1 MNKTEL
7 VEALA
12 SKMEMPQYKV
22 RDFINQFQVVL
33 EEELVKDNGGIVLQ
47 GFGSFSLWKQ
57 TARMGRNPR
66 TGSECLIQ
74 PCNSVKFKPGKFLL
88 NALND
93 ESL

>member
-1 MNKTEL
+1 MNKSEL

-12 SKMEMPQYKV
+12 SRMKVPQYKAK
-22 RDFINQFQVVL
+22 DFINHFQVVL
-33 EEELVKDNGGIVLQ
+33 EEELAKDNGGIVLQ

-74 PCNSVKFKPGKFLL
+74 PRNSVKFKPGKFLL
-88 NALND
+88 DVLND
-93 ESL
+93 

>member
-22 RDFINQFQVVL
+22 RDFINQFQAVL

-74 PCNSVKFKPGKFLL
+74 PRNSVKFKPGKFLL

>member
-1 MNKTEL
+1 MKKSEL
-7 VEALA
+7 VVGLF

-66 TGSECLIQ
+66 TGAECLIQ
-74 PCNSVKFKPGKFLL
+74 PRNSVKFKPGKFLL